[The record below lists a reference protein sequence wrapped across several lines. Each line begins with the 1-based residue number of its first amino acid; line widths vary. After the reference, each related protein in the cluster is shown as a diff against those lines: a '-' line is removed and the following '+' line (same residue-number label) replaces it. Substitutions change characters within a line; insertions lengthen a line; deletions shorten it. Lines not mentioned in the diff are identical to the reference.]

1 MRALSRGERYP
12 AQFRDGML
20 RLLVSR
26 AKTLAYQ
33 MGEVVAQTIAIG
45 RR

>member
-1 MRALSRGERYP
+1 
-12 AQFRDGML
+12 ML
-20 RLLVSR
+20 APLVSR

-33 MGEVVAQTIAIG
+33 MGEVVAQSIEIG